1 MESATRKK
9 RQEGLTEDAFGR
21 LLEWLDPD
29 RESAGH
35 KYEIIRL
42 RLIKIFSCRGC
53 SAPEDLADATVDRV
67 AAKVGGLAQEYV
79 GEPALYFYNV
89 AEKIY
94 LEHGRKARLYF
105 PLSDNLAEVDKPA
118 AMANADSCFE
128 RCMESLPER
137 SRELILA
144 YYGYER
150 QGRDKLEQ
158 RKALAERL
166 GIADNALWIRVH
178 RIREALKKCVQNC
191 MQGAPTM
198 PSKKH
203 NESSTK
209 QER

>member
-1 MESATRKK
+1 MESAAQRK
-9 RQEGLTEDAFGR
+9 QQQGLTEDTFER

-29 RESAGH
+29 RERAGH
-35 KYEIIRL
+35 KYEVIRL
-42 RLIKIFSCRGC
+42 RLIKIFICRGC

-67 AAKVGGLAQEYV
+67 AAKMGELAGRYV

-89 AEKIY
+89 ADKIY
-94 LEHGRKARLYF
+94 LEHGRKERLYF

-118 AMANADSCFE
+118 PGAQVENCFE
-128 RCMESLPER
+128 HCMESLPER

-150 QGRDKLEQ
+150 LGKDKLDH

-166 GIADNALWIRVH
+166 GMADHALWIRIH
-178 RIREALKKCVQNC
+178 RIREALKKCVQNR
-191 MQGAPTM
+191 MRGAQARA
-198 PSKKH
+198 SKKD